1 MTEEKDLNN
10 YADTLKALTD
20 PNRLKI
26 LQILSRHKMEKKISV
41 SKLADKLD
49 LSQPNVSHHIKV
61 LKHAG
66 FLHCMKKDGCS
77 YYEADP
83 VHFKQLFSDLFPQLF
98 TEDPG
103 EENHA

>member
-1 MTEEKDLNN
+1 MAEEKDLYN

-26 LQILSRHKMEKKISV
+26 LQILSRYKMEKKISV
-41 SKLADKLD
+41 SMLADKLD

-83 VHFKQLFSDLFPQLF
+83 AYFKKLFTDLFPQLF
-98 TEDPG
+98 KEETG
-103 EENHA
+103 EKKQA